1 MKNLLSSPSQ
11 QISWQQLFHYYQT
24 PYFSYPPRYWLRQV
38 LMRLFSPKMRQAAVL
53 IAFHYNPKI
62 KGYELLLTKRK
73 ANLLL
78 HGGEISFP
86 GGKKEAKD
94 KTPADTA
101 IRETEEEIHLRAQ
114 YIHPIATL
122 PPLNTA
128 SGYTVYPVLAIIDQL
143 PIIKS
148 GSTEVERLFII
159 PASYLL
165 SKTNYHFSYLKKWL
179 PLKLAAIDYGLIH
192 IWGLTAEI
200 LYYLAQDDSR
210 KLISTSP

>member
-1 MKNLLSSPSQ
+1 MKNLLFNFSQ
-11 QISWQQLFHYYQT
+11 EISWQQLFHHYQT

-38 LMRLFSPKMRQAAVL
+38 LMRLFSPKMMQAAVL

-73 ANLLL
+73 ADLHH

-86 GGKKEAKD
+86 GGKKEAND

-101 IRETEEEIHLRAQ
+101 IRETEEEIHLCAQ
-114 YIHPIATL
+114 YIHPIITL
-122 PPLNTA
+122 PPLNTV
-128 SGYTVYPVLAIIDQL
+128 SGYAVYPVLAIVDQL

-165 SKTNYHFSYLKKWL
+165 NKTNYRFFYLKKWL
-179 PLKLAAIDYGLIH
+179 PLKLAAIDYGLIR

-200 LYYLAQDDSR
+200 LYYLAQDGAGKIR
-210 KLISTSP
+210 T